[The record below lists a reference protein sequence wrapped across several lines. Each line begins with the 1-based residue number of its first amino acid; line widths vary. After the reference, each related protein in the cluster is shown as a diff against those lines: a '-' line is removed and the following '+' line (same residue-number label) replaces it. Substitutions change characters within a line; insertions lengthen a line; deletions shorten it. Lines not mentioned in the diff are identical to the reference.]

1 MVYSTYTRS
10 SQASNSLIITK
21 HRLQNDME
29 SLSSSAPYTVI
40 CIFEAEL
47 SVYGKYH
54 KRERLFECDIC
65 GIIFPDWINRV
76 KLEKKRMTLM
86 SVEESF
92 QIEAT
97 ITFTIGYILE
107 RSPTNAMSVEKR
119 SVSRAV

>member
-1 MVYSTYTRS
+1 
-10 SQASNSLIITK
+10 
-21 HRLQNDME
+21 ME

-40 CIFEAEL
+40 RIFEAEP

-54 KRERLFECDIC
+54 KRE
-65 GIIFPDWINRV
+65 GPSNVIFVVQYSPTAWINRI
-76 KLEKKRMTLM
+76 KLEKNRMTLM

-107 RSPTNAMSVEKR
+107 RIPTSAMSVEKR
-119 SVSRAV
+119 SVSGSV